1 MGLRHIDIKRIGVEK
16 RDECPLPK
24 PLGQGTLDSRAF
36 PHTMLVR
43 FPQLKASNMTDG
55 VSPIEERV
63 SSEGRNSLQLRELV
77 KV

>member
-1 MGLRHIDIKRIGVEK
+1 MPIAKAPGSGDAGQQSIFAHDAGALSATEGVI
-16 RDECPLPK
+16 
-24 PLGQGTLDSRAF
+24 
-36 PHTMLVR
+36 
-43 FPQLKASNMTDG
+43 NMTDG